1 MTATNQRKIQGTRP
15 DASNAFGW
23 SLVNTIASRFGTLG
37 IGIVLARVLGPE
49 QFGTFAVALVALMA
63 VLSFNELGVS
73 LAIVRWPTDPA
84 QIAPTVNTI
93 SIASSAVICI
103 LGWIGAPTFTAVMGN
118 PEATAVVRILILSVL
133 INGAVASPAA
143 LLQRNFHE
151 RARMGIDQVNV
162 WVGAI
167 VSLGLALTGMGAMA
181 LAIGRLLGAILSGFL
196 FIKASPLPYRF
207 GWSKEHA
214 LPLMRF
220 GLPLAGTSII
230 VFAVGYTDQLVAGA
244 ILGATVLGFYVL
256 AFNLSSWP
264 VSIVSQPLRRVA
276 PAAFASVQGDRTR
289 MQQSIIILFGVV
301 GTATIPAFFAI
312 AGASR
317 PLVRIVYGEVWLPA
331 AAALSWLVIAA
342 LCKIFNELIYDYIV
356 VLGRTGVV
364 FLIQC
369 CSLAVLIPALLI
381 GAHLGALAG
390 VAMAQALVSA
400 LVIMPLYLW
409 QLRRTGIQIGAI
421 LRKLLGPLAAGLGV
435 GGFAWFVSAIIPNPW
450 ISLPLSGAVAI
461 LMISVLLYSKRR
473 DLKFLKSIGG
483 MNNDDEEVTACE
495 S

>member
-1 MTATNQRKIQGTRP
+1 MTATNQSKLQDSAPG
-15 DASNAFGW
+15 ASSAFGW

-93 SIASSAVICI
+93 SIVSSAVFCT
-103 LGWIGAPTFTAVMGN
+103 LGWIGAPAFTAVMGN
-118 PEATAVVRILILSVL
+118 PEATGVVRVLIISVL
-133 INGAVASPAA
+133 VNGAVASPAA
-143 LLQRNFHE
+143 LLQRNFRE
-151 RARMGIDQVNV
+151 RTRMGIDQVNV
-162 WVGAI
+162 WVGAL
-167 VSLGLALTGMGAMA
+167 VALGLAMTGMGAMA
-181 LAIGRLLGAILSGFL
+181 LAIGRLLGALLSGAM

-207 GWSKEHA
+207 GWSKEFA
-214 LPLMRF
+214 IPLMRF

-230 VFAVGYTDQLVAGA
+230 VFAVGYTDQLVAGS
-244 ILGATVLGFYVL
+244 ILGATILGFYVL

-276 PAAFASVQGDRTR
+276 PAAFASVQGDPAR
-289 MQQSIIILFGVV
+289 MRESVLVLFGVV
-301 GTATIPAFFAI
+301 GAATIPAFFAI

-317 PLVRIVYGEVWLPA
+317 PLVLLVYGEVWLPA
-331 AAALSWLVIAA
+331 AAALAWLVIAA

-369 CSLAVLIPALLI
+369 CSLVVLVPALLL
-381 GAHLGALAG
+381 GAHFGGLAG
-390 VAMAQALVSA
+390 VAMAQAVVSTA
-400 LVIMPLYLW
+400 VVLPLYLW
-409 QLRRTGIQIGAI
+409 QLRRIGIEVGSILSRLVVPFLSGLVSGA
-421 LRKLLGPLAAGLGV
+421 
-435 GGFAWFVSAIIPNPW
+435 FAWGTSEWIPNPW
-450 ISLPLSGAVAI
+450 VSLPITGVVTIGLISG
-461 LMISVLLYSKRR
+461 LLYLRR
-473 DLKFLKSIGG
+473 KDLKVLKSIGG
-483 MNNDDEEVTACE
+483 LSTSQERT

>member
-1 MTATNQRKIQGTRP
+1 MTATNQRKLQDSAPG
-15 DASNAFGW
+15 ASSAFGW
-23 SLVNTIASRFGTLG
+23 SLVNTVASRFGTLG

-93 SIASSAVICI
+93 SVISSSIIAA
-103 LGWIGAPTFTAVMGN
+103 LGWIGAPAFTALMGN
-118 PEATAVVRILILSVL
+118 PEATGVVRILILSVL
-133 INGAVASPAA
+133 VNGAVAGPAA
-143 LLQRNFHE
+143 LLQRNFRE
-151 RARMGIDQVNV
+151 RTRMGIDQVNV
-162 WVGAI
+162 WVGAL
-167 VSLGLALTGMGAMA
+167 VALGLAVTGMGAMA
-181 LAIGRLLGAILSGFL
+181 LAIGRLLGALLSGAM
-196 FIKASPLPYRF
+196 FIKASPLPYRL
-207 GWSKEHA
+207 GWSREFA
-214 LPLMRF
+214 MPLMRF

-230 VFAVGYTDQLVAGA
+230 VFAVGYTDQLVAGS

-276 PAAFASVQGDRTR
+276 PAAFASVQGEPAR
-289 MQQSIIILFGVV
+289 MRQSVLVLFGVV
-301 GTATIPAFFAI
+301 GAATIPAFFAI

-317 PLVRIVYGEVWLPA
+317 PLVRLVYGEVWLPA
-331 AAALSWLVIAA
+331 AAALAWLVIAA

-369 CSLAVLIPALLI
+369 CSLAVLIPALLL
-381 GAHLGALAG
+381 GAHFGGLVG
-390 VAMAQALVSA
+390 VAMAQAAVSVVVV
-400 LVIMPLYLW
+400 LPLYLW
-409 QLRRTGIQIGAI
+409 QLRRIGIGVGTI
-421 LRKLLGPLAAGLGV
+421 LRSLSVPFLAGIGSGA
-435 GGFAWFVSAIIPNPW
+435 FAWMISNVILNPW
-450 ISLPLSGAVAI
+450 ISLPLSGSLAI
-461 LMISVLLYSKRR
+461 GLISVLLYLRR
-473 DLKFLKSIGG
+473 NDLRFLKSIGG
-483 MNNDDEEVTACE
+483 LSTSQEKA